1 MKFALS
7 AAGLAAVVASSASAG
22 ITIGDTLSLSRAGT
36 SLQRAVTVNFD
47 YARSSGATGVT
58 GGVVG
63 NAGITTFDVLQIN
76 GSTGYGQI
84 LGFCV
89 EINEG
94 FPDDPISY
102 DVVDPTSVPEESP
115 PGNMS
120 ANQSLMMQDLFRRYY
135 NSTVN
140 RGSASWTDY
149 SNNAAAFQLV
159 IWEISHENF
168 SSTDL
173 AGMQAELNIDRG
185 AFVVTDATNG
195 DAGAASTV
203 SGIASSMIA
212 TLGGGG
218 WQSYS
223 SLLGASNGSSGSD
236 DNQDFLFVVPS
247 PAIAGLAGLGLV
259 GMRRRRR

>member
-7 AAGLAAVVASSASAG
+7 AAGLAAIVASSASAG
-22 ITIGDTLSLSRAGT
+22 IEIGDTLSLSRVAT
-36 SLQRAVTVNFD
+36 SPQRAVTVNFD
-47 YARSSGATGVT
+47 YSRSSSASGVT

-63 NAGITTFDVLQIN
+63 NAGITTFDLLQVN
-76 GSTGYGQI
+76 GATGYGQI
-84 LGFCV
+84 QGFCV

-102 DVVDPTSVPEESP
+102 NVVDPTGVPEESP

-120 ANQSLMMQDLFRRYY
+120 ANQSQMMQDLFRRYY

-140 RGSASWTDY
+140 RDGASWTDY

-159 IWEISHENF
+159 VWEISHENF
-168 SSTDL
+168 SSSDL
-173 AGMQAELNIDRG
+173 SGMKAELDISLG

-195 DAGAASTV
+195 DAAAASTV

-212 TLGGGG
+212 ALGNGG

-223 SLLGASNGSSGSD
+223 SLLGATNGSSGNN

-247 PAIAGLAGLGLV
+247 PAIAALAGLGLV

>member
-7 AAGLAAVVASSASAG
+7 AAGLAAIVASSASAG

-36 SLQRAVTVNFD
+36 SPQRAVTVNFD
-47 YARSSGATGVT
+47 YARASNATGVT
-58 GGVVG
+58 GGVTG

-94 FPDDPISY
+94 FPDDPIAY

-120 ANQSLMMQDLFRRYY
+120 ANQSAMMQDLFRRYY
-135 NSTVN
+135 STTVD
-140 RGSASWTDY
+140 RGSSSWTDY
-149 SNNAAAFQLV
+149 QNNAAAFQLV
-159 IWEISHENF
+159 VWEISHENF
-168 SSTDL
+168 SSADL
-173 AGMQAELNIDRG
+173 AGMQAELNIDEG

-195 DAGAASTV
+195 DAGAATTV
-203 SGIASSMIA
+203 STLAGNMIA
-212 TLGGGG
+212 ALGGGG
-218 WQSYS
+218 WQSYGN
-223 SLLGASNGSSGSD
+223 LLGASNGSSGSD